1 MAERPSKV
9 RTELSDQQKAFF
21 SRLRSGD
28 WEVPPAIRNLGI
40 RPDLWLKEVSY
51 GRTLYEWP
59 NNGDRDINSGRVF
72 GGWIA
77 GFSDHIVSM
86 TMASALE
93 NGEWFT
99 TTELQTR
106 IFRPV
111 QHGLITIE
119 GRLVSRGRTT
129 GFVEADWRDE
139 KGRHLARISAAKAIR
154 TMDELGGPEKATQ
167 KEPAE

>member
-1 MAERPSKV
+1 M
-9 RTELSDQQKAFF
+9 RTELSSQQSAFF
-21 SRLRSGD
+21 ESLKDGS
-28 WEVPPAIRNLGI
+28 WEMPAGLKSMGI
-40 RPDLWLKEVSY
+40 RPDLWLKDVSY

-59 NNGDRDINSGRVF
+59 NDGSRDINSGRVF
-72 GGWIA
+72 GGWVA

-93 NGEWFT
+93 DGEWFT
-99 TTELQTR
+99 TMELQTR

-111 QHGLITIE
+111 GLGLITIE

-129 GFVEADWRDE
+129 GFVEADWKDE

-154 TMDELGGPEKATQ
+154 TMDELGGPTKETQ
-167 KEPAE
+167 KVQS

>member
-1 MAERPSKV
+1 MSNT
-9 RTELSDQQKAFF
+9 RTELSAQQQKFF
-21 SRLRSGD
+21 ADLRSGA
-28 WEVPPAIRNLGI
+28 WVLPAGIQNLGI
-40 RPDLWLKEVSY
+40 RPDLWLKQVSY
-51 GRTLYEWP
+51 GHTLYEWP
-59 NNGDRDINSGRVF
+59 NEGDRDINSGRVF

-93 NGEWFT
+93 DGEWFT

-111 QHGLITIE
+111 EHGLITIE
-119 GRLVSRGRTT
+119 GRLISRGRTT
-129 GFVEADWRDE
+129 GFVEADWRDA

-154 TMDELGGPEKATQ
+154 SMDELKGPG
-167 KEPAE
+167 

>member
-1 MAERPSKV
+1 MTAP
-9 RTELSDQQKAFF
+9 RTELSSQQEAFF
-21 SRLRSGD
+21 ANLRSGD
-28 WEVPPAIRNLGI
+28 WQLPAGIKNLGI
-40 RPDLWLKEVSY
+40 KPHEWLKEVRY
-51 GRTLYEWP
+51 GHVRYEWP
-59 NNGDRDINSGRVF
+59 NTGDRDINSGRVF

-86 TMASALE
+86 CMASALE
-93 NGEWFT
+93 DGEWFT

-111 QHGLITIE
+111 PHGLITIE

-139 KGRHLARISAAKAIR
+139 RGRHLARISAAKAIR
-154 TMDELGGPEKATQ
+154 TMDELKGPG
-167 KEPAE
+167 